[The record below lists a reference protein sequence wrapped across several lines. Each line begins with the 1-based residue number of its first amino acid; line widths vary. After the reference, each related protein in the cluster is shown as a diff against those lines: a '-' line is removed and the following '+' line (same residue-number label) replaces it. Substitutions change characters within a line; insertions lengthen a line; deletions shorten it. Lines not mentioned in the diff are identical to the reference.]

1 MNNLVVIESN
11 ENLIITDFI
20 IKSKIAIKNF
30 AFTRINNKINKIL
43 NEIVVEFNEEVRYI
57 VIFKQISF
65 KFAFQNIAIDNSQ
78 QQTLIYSI
86 IFALSINEFSN
97 NVNKLNINISFLNNI
112 ADVNTSI
119 LNIVSF
125 HTIEYIQQKI
135 LKQNFYLRSR
145 RDFFVNFL
153 TLFVKCFFSNF
164 YKFKN
169 YNEVIIDINYKK
181 DWKLV
186 INDEMQSFKNN
197 KIWKLINSIFKN
209 RKILINK

>member
-164 YKFKN
+164 HKFKN